1 MTTIAVETFDG
12 TRIYVQE
19 GDSLVTE
26 GGNTLTYT
34 ELNALIVDGTLAA
47 YGLKGVSPIK
57 SSGGRRQTKTQ
68 SRLSLL
74 AATFMK
80 G

>member
-1 MTTIAVETFDG
+1 MTTILVETLDG
-12 TRIYVQE
+12 IRAYIQE
-19 GDSLVTE
+19 GDTLVIE
-26 GGNTLTYT
+26 NGHTLTYA

-47 YGLKGVSPIK
+47 YGLKGASPIK
-57 SSGGRRQTKTQ
+57 SGGGRRRTKTQ
-68 SRLSLL
+68 SRLPLL